1 MYYKE
6 FTIEKIKQNKL
17 FSMDK
22 PFNNIKF
29 KNLLNILLNIDE
41 NNKISWIQYFNLP
54 FFKED
59 IVDKEIQ
66 ESLKQ
71 NFNKEESIN
80 MSEVK
85 KNDNENLS
93 EKINDNNEN
102 NN

>member
-41 NNKISWIQYFNLP
+41 NNKISWIQYLSS
-54 FFKED
+54 FF
-59 IVDKEIQ
+59 
-66 ESLKQ
+66 
-71 NFNKEESIN
+71 
-80 MSEVK
+80 
-85 KNDNENLS
+85 
-93 EKINDNNEN
+93 
-102 NN
+102 